1 MYSALIS
8 VVLATSAL
16 TGLGD
21 DEAPGYYG
29 GYGSYGGYGLDGM
42 SGNSRIGAGLI
53 WPGGYGQPS
62 VYNDVNNNCQKRLA
76 ELEKCFKDLCK
87 DYQNLSQKLKDIEK
101 KTEEDNRAIEFS
113 QQMEK
118 RLQQFQKDMVSA
130 IADANANKVP
140 SSPPP
145 GFEDLRA
152 QVNRIE
158 VYLGKL
164 DQTQPQAVSQQ
175 NNAPK
180 DARIEALMLFLK
192 EKFGNDA
199 TTAALD
205 RIAKQLEGL
214 KSEGQ
219 MGNNLGGTKL
229 SRGMIIVNLP
239 SDATLYVNE
248 LESKPGS
255 NVRSFISPDLEKGK
269 AYFYTLASN

>member
-1 MYSALIS
+1 MRTRTKCRAAPRPAL
-8 VVLATSAL
+8 
-16 TGLGD
+16 
-21 DEAPGYYG
+21 
-29 GYGSYGGYGLDGM
+29 
-42 SGNSRIGAGLI
+42 RI
-53 WPGGYGQPS
+53 
-62 VYNDVNNNCQKRLA
+62 
-76 ELEKCFKDLCK
+76 
-87 DYQNLSQKLKDIEK
+87 
-101 KTEEDNRAIEFS
+101 
-113 QQMEK
+113 
-118 RLQQFQKDMVSA
+118 
-130 IADANANKVP
+130 
-140 SSPPP
+140 
-145 GFEDLRA
+145 LRA

-175 NNAPK
+175 NNVPK

-269 AYFYTLASN
+269 AYFYTLRVELKRNDRVLTETQKITFQPGNEVVVSFNHLDRVEWAVAYASARIMLPEDGSHGHSKRKRRLPV